1 MEQIYFYKKI
11 TDKTKIGEVTDNII
25 GDMKEYGIKSDN
37 FDRIKT
43 VLLEAEKNIKLYA
56 ESGEIEV
63 NVQKNKFKARVK
75 DKGPGIENIG
85 LAFQDGYTT
94 ANTNIKEM
102 GYGLGRGLTVIQ
114 ENSDDLN
121 IASEIGVGTTFDIE
135 IGL

>member
-56 ESGEIEV
+56 ESGEIE
-63 NVQKNKFKARVK
+63 
-75 DKGPGIENIG
+75 E
-85 LAFQDGYTT
+85 
-94 ANTNIKEM
+94 
-102 GYGLGRGLTVIQ
+102 
-114 ENSDDLN
+114 
-121 IASEIGVGTTFDIE
+121 SEIE
-135 IGL
+135 R

>member
-11 TDKTKIGEVTDNII
+11 TDKTQIGEVTDNII
-25 GDMKEYGIKSDN
+25 GDMKEYGVKSDN

-43 VLLEAEKNIKLYA
+43 VLLEAEKNIKLHA

-63 NVQKNKFKARVK
+63 NIQQNNFKARVK
-75 DKGPGIENIG
+75 DKGPGIQNIG
-85 LAFQDGYTT
+85 LAFKDGYTT
-94 ANTNIKEM
+94 LNENAKEM

-114 ENSDDLN
+114 ENADKLN

>member
-43 VLLEAEKNIKLYA
+43 VLLEAEKNIKLHA

-63 NVQKNKFKARVK
+63 NVQKNKFKARIK

-94 ANTNIKEM
+94 ASNDAKKM

-114 ENSDDLN
+114 ENADDLN